1 MSAEFLRFLGDYN
14 AARRRH
20 GLPEA
25 EDWFDFR

>member
-20 GLPEA
+20 ELPEA